1 MLDTKIIEASSI
13 FIVPI
18 FLANNYALLYID
30 Y

>member
-18 FLANNYALLYID
+18 FWRTTMLSFI
-30 Y
+30 